1 MHFGSFGAT
10 YGETGTGVPAHNGEL
25 EEQNNNLVYSVRKV
39 VPSYTGYAMRIR
51 RSSDNA
57 EADISFDSAN
67 TISTSSVATLVAD
80 GSASTLGTFTSGT
93 NAFVV
98 DWYNQCRNTNAY
110 TIGNT
115 GTAKSFNT
123 YHKLNLTGNFT
134 ITLELGAFDYST
146 AAGGTLADI
155 LHAVDTTS
163 TAGDGILIENN
174 SSGRGGYLKCFFNG
188 STITASGGN
197 ITGSQTKTFV
207 VSRSG
212 STVDFSVNGSSQGTV
227 TDSSAI
233 NVSKFTYLLGDD
245 TGLNSFSD
253 NLPINNFTVVDG
265 STTVFDLKDSSI
277 FHANGRVASVQPK
290 IVSSGAVM
298 VNGNS
303 DVALEFDGS
312 NQYLSPSNFLNTLSD
327 TDTGY
332 LCYAEADSTT
342 VGLDSVTASG
352 AGTSGVNGT
361 YSIYTGV
368 LNEINAKTGSTV
380 FNNGIYYLYQQSSN
394 NTWQIDTDDDEDNDY
409 YQNTATTDNPPTSSW
424 TTSNEGSDPAPSL
437 TLNTNT
443 QPVLSQYQ
451 ETFATLVAGGFYLG
465 VDSNGWSAFLQSSTD
480 GLNINSSGT
489 STITRPTILALGK
502 PNSSSGTATFFRTD
516 STNGVYAEAT
526 DTFNQSIAIEYTGI
540 GHANGSQYF
549 DGHISEVIVLNGGST
564 DETRRAFNEQRNYW
578 GF

>member
-1 MHFGSFGAT
+1 
-10 YGETGTGVPAHNGEL
+10 
-25 EEQNNNLVYSVRKV
+25 
-39 VPSYTGYAMRIR
+39 
-51 RSSDNA
+51 
-57 EADISFDSAN
+57 
-67 TISTSSVATLVAD
+67 
-80 GSASTLGTFTSGT
+80 
-93 NAFVV
+93 
-98 DWYNQCRNTNAY
+98 
-110 TIGNT
+110 
-115 GTAKSFNT
+115 
-123 YHKLNLTGNFT
+123 
-134 ITLELGAFDYST
+134 
-146 AAGGTLADI
+146 
-155 LHAVDTTS
+155 
-163 TAGDGILIENN
+163 
-174 SSGRGGYLKCFFNG
+174 
-188 STITASGGN
+188 
-197 ITGSQTKTFV
+197 
-207 VSRSG
+207 
-212 STVDFSVNGSSQGTV
+212 
-227 TDSSAI
+227 
-233 NVSKFTYLLGDD
+233 
-245 TGLNSFSD
+245 
-253 NLPINNFTVVDG
+253 
-265 STTVFDLKDSSI
+265 
-277 FHANGRVASVQPK
+277 
-290 IVSSGAVM
+290 
-298 VNGNS
+298 
-303 DVALEFDGS
+303 VALEFDGS

-502 PNSSSGTATFFRTD
+502 PNSSSGTATF
-516 STNGVYAEAT
+516 
-526 DTFNQSIAIEYTGI
+526 
-540 GHANGSQYF
+540 
-549 DGHISEVIVLNGGST
+549 
-564 DETRRAFNEQRNYW
+564 
-578 GF
+578 

>member
-93 NAFVV
+93 DAFVTI
-98 DWYNQCRNTNAY
+98 WYNQCINTNAV
-110 TIGNT
+110 TLGDTSTVKSVNT
-115 GTAKSFNT
+115 F
-123 YHKLNLTGNFT
+123 HKLNLTGNFT
-134 ITLELGAFDYST
+134 ITLELGSLDYGTATGAST
-146 AAGGTLADI
+146 TADI

-163 TAGDGILIENN
+163 TAGDGILIENKAA
-174 SSGRGGYLKCFFNG
+174 GRGGYCKCFFNS
-188 STITASGGN
+188 STIT
-197 ITGSQTKTFV
+197 GSAILGTQTKTFV

-212 STVDFSVNGSSQGTV
+212 STVDFSINGSSQGTV

-233 NVSKFTYLLGDD
+233 STTKFMTLLGDD
-245 TGLNSFSD
+245 IGANSFTD
-253 NLPINNFTVVDG
+253 DLPINNFTVVDG

-277 FHANGRVASVQPK
+277 FHAQNNTASNQPK

-312 NQYLSPSNFLNTLSD
+312 NHFLSPSVYMDRLQN

-332 LCYAEADSTT
+332 LAYAEADSTT
-342 VGLDSVTASG
+342 VASG
-352 AGTSGVNGT
+352 NVEP
-361 YSIYTGV
+361 I
-368 LNEINAKTGSTV
+368 I
-380 FNNGIYYLYQQSSN
+380 
-394 NTWQIDTDDDEDNDY
+394 
-409 YQNTATTDNPPTSSW
+409 
-424 TTSNEGSDPAPSL
+424 
-437 TLNTNT
+437 
-443 QPVLSQYQ
+443 SQYQ
-451 ETFATLVAGGFYLG
+451 ETSGTALAGAFYLG
-465 VDSNGWSAFLQSSTD
+465 VDPNGWSAFLQSSTD

-489 STITRPTILALGK
+489 STLTRPTILGLGK

-526 DTFNQSIAIEYTGI
+526 DTFNQTINTFYTGV

-578 GF
+578 GI

>member
-25 EEQNNNLVYSVRKV
+25 EEQNNNLVYSVRKI
-39 VPSYTGYAMRIR
+39 VPSYTGYAVRIR

-80 GSASTLGTFTSGT
+80 GSTSTLGTFTSGT
-93 NAFVV
+93 DAFVTI
-98 DWYNQCRNTNAY
+98 WYNQCRNTNAY
-110 TIGNT
+110 TIGHT
-115 GTAKSFNT
+115 GTVKSLNT
-123 YHKLNLTGNFT
+123 FHKLNLTGNFT
-134 ITLELGAFDYST
+134 ITLELGAFDYNTGNASSNI
-146 AAGGTLADI
+146 GDI

-163 TAGDGILIENN
+163 TAGDGILIENKP
-174 SSGRGGYLKCFFNG
+174 SGRGGYCKCFFNG
-188 STITASGGN
+188 STIT
-197 ITGSQTKTFV
+197 GSAIISTQTKTFV

-212 STVDFSVNGSSQGTV
+212 STVDFSINGSSEGTV
-227 TDSSAI
+227 TDSSAV

-245 TGLNSFSD
+245 TGANSFSD
-253 NLPINNFTVVDG
+253 DLPINNFTVVDG

-277 FHANGRVASVQPK
+277 FHAIALAASEQPK

-303 DVALEFDGS
+303 NVALEFDGS
-312 NQYLSPSNFLNTLSD
+312 SHYLSPGTYVNRLSD

-332 LCYAEADSTT
+332 LCYAEADST
-342 VGLDSVTASG
+342 SVSSG
-352 AGTSGVNGT
+352 NVEP
-361 YSIYTGV
+361 I
-368 LNEINAKTGSTV
+368 I
-380 FNNGIYYLYQQSSN
+380 
-394 NTWQIDTDDDEDNDY
+394 
-409 YQNTATTDNPPTSSW
+409 
-424 TTSNEGSDPAPSL
+424 
-437 TLNTNT
+437 
-443 QPVLSQYQ
+443 SQYQ
-451 ETFATLVAGGFYLG
+451 EVSGTALAGAFYLG
-465 VDSNGWSAFLQSSTD
+465 VDPNGWSAFLQSSTD
-480 GLNINSSGT
+480 GVSINSSGT
-489 STITRPTILALGK
+489 STLTRPTILALGK

-516 STNGVYAEAT
+516 STNGVYSEAT
-526 DTFNQSIAIEYTGI
+526 ETFNQTLNTFYTGI